1 MLQILLP
8 KYDRRWLLVT
18 LGLTFLLWAILIG
31 SRVLFINQRITLS
44 NILGF
49 LILSAII
56 ACIIGCFGFFQLRFS
71 F

>member
-31 SRVLFINQRITLS
+31 SRVLFFQPKINAQ
-44 NILGF
+44 
-49 LILSAII
+49 
-56 ACIIGCFGFFQLRFS
+56 
-71 F
+71 